1 MQRVDDNIARLHA
14 ALRAQLAG
22 QDRKRRQLEDRLRN
36 FDPRP
41 RLARSRERLNALSF
55 RATAL
60 VHSRL
65 ERQRRRV
72 ENADAKLGQLN
83 PRLVLTRGYAVVLD
97 ESGAIVRGAAG
108 ASAGAEIRLLFAEDA
123 VKARV
128 IESPST

>member
-14 ALRAQLAG
+14 ALRAQLAT
-22 QDRKRRQLEDRLRN
+22 QDRKRRQLEDRVRS
-36 FDPRP
+36 FD
-41 RLARSRERLNALSF
+41 LMTEAGTEQERLNVSSF
-55 RATAL
+55 RAATL
-60 VHSRL
+60 VRARL

-72 ENADAKLGQLN
+72 ENAAAKLGQLN
-83 PRLVLTRGYAVVLD
+83 PRLVLTRGYAIVLD

-108 ASAGAEIRLLFAEDA
+108 TSAGAEIRLLFAEDA